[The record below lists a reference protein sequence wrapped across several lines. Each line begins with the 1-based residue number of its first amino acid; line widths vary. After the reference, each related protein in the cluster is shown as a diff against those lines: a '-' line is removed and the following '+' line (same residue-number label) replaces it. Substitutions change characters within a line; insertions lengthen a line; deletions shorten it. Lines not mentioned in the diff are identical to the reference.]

1 MKTQSL
7 IFLCFVLL
15 FASCQSAVDKAEQ
28 KPVAALT
35 DKKIIDLSHDFSGE
49 TIYWVNAKEFEL
61 DTVFKGQNPNGF
73 YYTANNFSAAEHGG
87 THLDAPI
94 HFAEGKQSVEQIPL
108 ERLVG
113 AGINIDVS
121 GLAVNDPEYLIS
133 VEDFQNWEKRNGE
146 IPKHSIVLLQT
157 GYSKYYPN
165 KEQYLGTAHRGD
177 EAIKELHFPGL
188 SPEAAEWLV
197 NNRNIKAVGID
208 TPSIDYGQST
218 LFKAHVILLSENIPV
233 FENVTNLNKLP
244 SAGFE
249 VIALPMKIKAGS
261 GAPLRIIAL
270 LN

>member
-1 MKTQSL
+1 MNKLNLLILVALLLSACSSKPEIEEKSANMSIAEKT
-7 IFLCFVLL
+7 
-15 FASCQSAVDKAEQ
+15 
-28 KPVAALT
+28 
-35 DKKIIDLSHDFSGE
+35 IIDLSHDFSGE
-49 TIYWVNAKEFEL
+49 TIYWVNAKEFKL

-73 YYTANNFSAAEHGG
+73 FYAANNFSAAEHGG

-94 HFAEGKQSVEQIPL
+94 HFSEGKQSVEQIPL
-108 ERLVG
+108 ERLIG
-113 AGINIDVS
+113 EGINIDVS
-121 GLAVNDPEYLIS
+121 GQAVNNPEYLIS
-133 VEDFQNWEKRNGE
+133 VNDFKVWEERNGK

-165 KEQYLGTAHRGD
+165 KAQYLGTDHRGD

-218 LFKAHVILLSENIPV
+218 LFKSHVILLSENIPV

-270 LN
+270 LK